1 MIGVAYVGMVL
12 GTIMKLYSF
21 ADVMHNLRKIVPQ
34 ILKLDKENKDIIATI
49 GEHELSREVL

>member
-1 MIGVAYVGMVL
+1 MVL

-34 ILKLDKENKDIIATI
+34 ILKLEKENKDVIAAV
-49 GEHELSREVL
+49 GEHELSKEVF